1 MLVLGR
7 LARVEVLGR
16 LGLGG
21 GLLGHLALSLG
32 LDGLLGRLTLGLELG
47 GLLGRLALDLGLG
60 GRLGRLAL
68 GLGGRLGD
76 RLGRLTLDWLLA
88 HSVPLSRLAILELL
102 ELLARGE
109 IFERLVLDPGLN
121 ELLGRLVLDLGR
133 LALGL
138 GLGGLLGRL
147 TLVLGLGGLLGR
159 LALDVPLVGLGLH
172 SLRQLVRLEF
182 AQGPELLGAMRDGVQ
197 QARSD
202 QRVVVVHLVVHDV
215 DESLLDPCAEY
226 GLEVEEF
233 VTGVLEHAYASLP
246 DLRDRDELGCASPL
260 ALTSHASAVLL
271 PCFAR
276 LICYILGESRGM
288 EWVVGVGLEPDIYKF
303 AHPFLVVQLS
313 GRKQAVPVLDDVL

>member
-1 MLVLGR
+1 
-7 LARVEVLGR
+7 
-16 LGLGG
+16 
-21 GLLGHLALSLG
+21 
-32 LDGLLGRLTLGLELG
+32 
-47 GLLGRLALDLGLG
+47 
-60 GRLGRLAL
+60 
-68 GLGGRLGD
+68 
-76 RLGRLTLDWLLA
+76 
-88 HSVPLSRLAILELL
+88 
-102 ELLARGE
+102 
-109 IFERLVLDPGLN
+109 
-121 ELLGRLVLDLGR
+121 
-133 LALGL
+133 
-138 GLGGLLGRL
+138 
-147 TLVLGLGGLLGR
+147 
-159 LALDVPLVGLGLH
+159 
-172 SLRQLVRLEF
+172 
-182 AQGPELLGAMRDGVQ
+182 MRDGVQ